1 MTNPTIGFAVIG
13 QGPYSGQSTMARHT
27 YDSGIIGN
35 GAYLAHVN
43 RDADVIWLCWPRF
56 DSPYVFGRLI
66 SDRERGGEFSVRPA
80 SDTYESRQTYLDN
93 TNILST
99 EFTAPDGVFRVIDFA
114 PRFSQYDRYY
124 KPLLLCRKI
133 EPVSGTPMIR
143 ARCHPVGNYG
153 RIQPTV
159 QTGSNH
165 LRFTGVGENTRLTT
179 DISLNAVLDSH
190 PFALRSPRYLALSYG
205 PPLEAAL
212 ADTMETFL
220 EKTVAYWRKWVL
232 QCGVGNFHQ
241 EEVIRSALVLKL
253 HQYADTGAIIASS
266 TTSLPEQFGSGR
278 NWDYRYCWMRDS
290 FYTLAALNNI
300 GHFDELVHY
309 ADYIHNIAASKDTG
323 RYRPLYSITG
333 QAVPE
338 EEHLDVAGYR
348 GDQPVRIGNQAYDH
362 VQNDVYGQILVSL
375 LPLFTDARF
384 MDRRHVSSL
393 DLVRTLLGHIEETID
408 EPDAG
413 LWEFRNRSQ
422 KHCYTYLLHWAG
434 AEAATR
440 IARRFNDQP
449 MLEWAEGLSAR
460 ARTHIESFYD
470 DALGAYTQAPGS
482 KVMDSSLLQLITLN
496 YLAPDSERAA
506 NHLRRLEAELKTENG
521 LFYRYLNEDDFGRP
535 SVTFLVCAYWYV
547 EALAC
552 VGRIDDAVAGFEKLS
567 RYSNHLGLLSEDV
580 DDQTGSQHGNFP
592 QTYSHV
598 GLMNAAFRIARK
610 LDAPDFL
617 VDHS

>member
-1 MTNPTIGFAVIG
+1 MD
-13 QGPYSGQSTMARHT
+13 RHT

-143 ARCHPVGNYG
+143 VRCHPVGNYG

-165 LRFTGVGENTRLTT
+165 LRFTGVGEDTRLTT
-179 DISLNAVLDSH
+179 DISLNAILDSH
-190 PFALRSPRYLALSYG
+190 PFALRSPRYLALTYG

-300 GHFDELVHY
+300 GHFEELVHY

-338 EEHLDVAGYR
+338 EENLDVAGYR

-393 DLVRTLLGHIEETID
+393 DLVRTLLGHIEQTID